1 MMADRGKNVVVM
13 DKKTISRV
21 LCGWLAIKEMEDVTV

>member
-1 MMADRGKNVVVM
+1 MDPNTQFLVVM

-21 LCGWLAIKEMEDVTV
+21 LCGWLAIKEMEDVIV